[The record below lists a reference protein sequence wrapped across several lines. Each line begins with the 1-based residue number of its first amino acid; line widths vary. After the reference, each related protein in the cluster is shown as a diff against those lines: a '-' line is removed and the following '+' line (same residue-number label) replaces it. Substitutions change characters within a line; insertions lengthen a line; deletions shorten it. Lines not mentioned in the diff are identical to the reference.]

1 MPHEQLLPRA
11 VDECPLFRFNSSRVG
26 PCLPLAMTPRVS
38 MLTSTDEVWK
48 VGSLLATPGID
59 HLNLPPSGQT
69 RAKLGTP

>member
-1 MPHEQLLPRA
+1 MI
-11 VDECPLFRFNSSRVG
+11 
-26 PCLPLAMTPRVS
+26 PRVS

-59 HLNLPPSGQT
+59 HLNLPPSGQA